1 MFEGVLTALLTRL
14 LGEYV
19 KAQCFTRD
27 KVQASV
33 YAGHV
38 SLVEL
43 ELRHDALDF
52 LQLPLT
58 VARGFV
64 GKVILRIPWHA
75 LGSRPVSIV
84 QPPSLCKSG
93 GLADLAR
100 VERAY
105 TDAAAV
111 VLRQAGEKKALAA
124 RVTGLEEGNR
134 AKQRRIDRLAHEL
147 DAASEE
153 ARGLE
158 KRLSTSVRARGRTT
172 RTPLTPR
179 LTSYHVGLHY

>member
-52 LQLPLT
+52 LQGK
-58 VARGFV
+58 AAV
-64 GKVILRIPWHA
+64 GGDKQDALDFLQGLGAHA
-75 LGSRPVSIV
+75 HDGLG
-84 QPPSLCKSG
+84 L
-93 GLADLAR
+93 LAR
-100 VERAY
+100 LHLDEQVAEPRVPGRQKKQRSHFVLAY
-105 TDAAAV
+105 T
-111 VLRQAGEKKALAA
+111 
-124 RVTGLEEGNR
+124 
-134 AKQRRIDRLAHEL
+134 
-147 DAASEE
+147 
-153 ARGLE
+153 
-158 KRLSTSVRARGRTT
+158 
-172 RTPLTPR
+172 
-179 LTSYHVGLHY
+179 